1 MMPESQF
8 RSLDSAAI
16 ADDIVRAQR
25 SVCYAAPGVQK
36 EPAEAMA
43 ALARRIGPKLITV
56 CIDFDERVMRMGFGE
71 LSAVEILREAGI
83 VVRSTPGLRT
93 GLVIVDDEG
102 YIFTP
107 TALSCA
113 FERAEDCPNP
123 AHESRLVMSNI
134 LQI

>member
-1 MMPESQF
+1 
-8 RSLDSAAI
+8 
-16 ADDIVRAQR
+16 
-25 SVCYAAPGVQK
+25 
-36 EPAEAMA
+36 
-43 ALARRIGPKLITV
+43 
-56 CIDFDERVMRMGFGE
+56 MGFGE

-113 FERAEDCPNP
+113 FERAASRFMEQLESPD
-123 AHESRLVMSNI
+123 ADGDSGSIDHHE
-134 LQI
+134 

>member
-1 MMPESQF
+1 
-8 RSLDSAAI
+8 
-16 ADDIVRAQR
+16 
-25 SVCYAAPGVQK
+25 
-36 EPAEAMA
+36 
-43 ALARRIGPKLITV
+43 
-56 CIDFDERVMRMGFGE
+56 MGFGE